1 MQVTPEHVETV
12 IQGATPAQIIILIML
27 GLLLAGAIYIIV
39 DKMINSRLKPFEKMP
54 EQLEDI
60 KHELSENREALGVL
74 QASLWSESRMKN
86 LINNEINEFAK
97 TCDRCT
103 TKCANFKLRRD

>member
-12 IQGATPAQIIILIML
+12 IQGATPSQIIILIML

-39 DKMINSRLKPFEKMP
+39 DKMINSRLKPFEKIP

-60 KHELSENREALGVL
+60 KNGLSQNRETMAALKN
-74 QASLWSESRMKN
+74 SLWTESRMKN
-86 LINNEINEFAK
+86 LINNQINEFAK
-97 TCDRCT
+97 TCDGCT
-103 TKCANFKLRRD
+103 SKCANFKQRG

>member
-60 KHELSENREALGVL
+60 KNGLSQNRETMAALKN
-74 QASLWSESRMKN
+74 SLWTESRMKN
-86 LINNEINEFAK
+86 LINNQINEFVK
-97 TCDRCT
+97 TCDGCT
-103 TKCANFKLRRD
+103 SKCANFKQRG